1 MSQTTTYFG
10 SNTGVTGYWA
20 NTLATPDIKWEKT
33 NQFDIGFDLGLWNNR
48 LTVSVDYFDKRTTD
62 ALLSTSLPN
71 YLGGTSYLI
80 NAGEVSNKGIDFAIS
95 ADVFK
100 TSDFDW
106 TTSLNGTYLKNKVVK
121 LTAQEPRLYSGVMPG
136 ICDDGTN
143 IITEGEAIGSFY
155 GYRWEGIDSDGYDTY
170 YKSDGSIT
178 RNPDPTTDRVVLGR
192 STPDFTLGW
201 NNSLRYKNWNLNVF
215 FNSSLGAK
223 RLNVLRFAMNEMIG
237 NSRMFTE
244 AGHIE
249 KIGTLWTDPS
259 RTENNVTKANSSK
272 FLENA
277 NYLRCENISLS
288 YQLPKDWIKFAD
300 VMLNFSVQNLFTITS
315 YKGSNPAGFS
325 FSSSAGDQAT
335 GVDTGTS
342 PAPRTWTFGA
352 RLTF

>member
-1 MSQTTTYFG
+1 
-10 SNTGVTGYWA
+10 
-20 NTLATPDIKWEKT
+20 
-33 NQFDIGFDLGLWNNR
+33 
-48 LTVSVDYFDKRTTD
+48 
-62 ALLSTSLPN
+62 
-71 YLGGTSYLI
+71 
-80 NAGEVSNKGIDFAIS
+80 
-95 ADVFK
+95 
-100 TSDFDW
+100 
-106 TTSLNGTYLKNKVVK
+106 
-121 LTAQEPRLYSGVMPG
+121 MPG

-155 GYRWEGIDSDGYDTY
+155 GYRWAGIDADGYDTY

-178 RNPDPTTDRVVLGR
+178 RNPEPTTDRIVLGR

-201 NNSLRYKNWNLNVF
+201 NNSLRYKNWNLNAF
-215 FNSSLGAK
+215 FNSSFGAK

-249 KIGTLWTDPS
+249 GIGTLWTDPS

-272 FLENA
+272 YLENA
-277 NYLRCENISLS
+277 DYFRCENISLS
-288 YQLPKDWIKFAD
+288 YNISKNWAKFAD
-300 VMLNFSVQNLFTITS
+300 ILLSFSVQNLFTITG

-342 PAPRTWTFGA
+342 PAPRTWTLGA
-352 RLTF
+352 RFTF